1 MKLIKYVKQDKFM
14 KLSIIVPVYNVADY
28 LPKCLDS
35 LLAQDLPQNEYEI
48 IVVNDGSTDDSG
60 EIAKQYA
67 EKYVNIILINQ
78 ENQGLSGA
86 RNTGIQYAKGD
97 YIQFVDSDDYLEEN
111 VLGGLMKQAQEEKL
125 DVLRFKYQNVRINN
139 ESKEYEIFKP
149 YKSDS
154 FLFDDYSPKVTDG
167 VTFLNERFGT
177 ACYAVM
183 FIIRKTILDNCVF
196 KQGIYFEDTE
206 WTPRMILKSQRIAS
220 TDTIEY
226 NYLMR
231 EGSIT
236 KAINKDKQR
245 KVVEDKIKLID
256 SLLEHSNGLED
267 KSWFERMIAGT
278 VLSTIG
284 CIAADFYSERRRYLK
299 ALKQRNIYPLSYS
312 KATKETKRKLQIINF
327 SPSMYCWLI
336 YVKNYRK

>member
-1 MKLIKYVKQDKFM
+1 M

-28 LPKCLDS
+28 IAKCLDS

-48 IVVNDGSTDDSG
+48 IVVNDGSTDNSG
-60 EIAKQYA
+60 DILQQYA
-67 EKYVNIILINQ
+67 EKYANITLINQ
-78 ENQGLSGA
+78 SNQGLSGA
-86 RNTGIQYAKGD
+86 RNTGIKHANGE
-97 YIQFVDSDDYLEEN
+97 YIQFVDSDDYIEKN
-111 VLGGLMKQAQEEKL
+111 VLGGLMKQVEKDDL

-139 ESKEYEIFKP
+139 ESKVYEIFKP

-154 FLFDDYSPKVTDG
+154 FLFDDYSSSATDG
-167 VTFLNERFGT
+167 SSFLNERFGT

-183 FIIRKTILDNCVF
+183 FIIRKTILDNCIF
-196 KQGIYFEDTE
+196 KPGIYFEDTE
-206 WTPRMILKSQRIAS
+206 WTPRMILKSKHIAS
-220 TDTIEY
+220 TDTIVY

-236 KAINKDKQR
+236 KAVNRDKQR

-256 SLLEHSNGLED
+256 SLLEHSSGLED

-284 CIAADFYSERRRYLK
+284 CISADFYDERKKYLK
-299 ALKQRNIYPLSYS
+299 ELKQRNIYPLSYS
-312 KATKETKRKLQIINF
+312 KTTKETMRKLQLINF
-327 SPSMYCWLI
+327 SPNFYCWLL
-336 YVKNYRK
+336 YMKNYRN

>member
-1 MKLIKYVKQDKFM
+1 M

-48 IVVNDGSTDDSG
+48 IVVNDGSTDNSG
-60 EIAKQYA
+60 DISQEYA
-67 EKYVNIILINQ
+67 DKYANIILINQ

-86 RNTGIQYAKGD
+86 RNTGIKHAKGE
-97 YIQFVDSDDYLEEN
+97 YIQFVDSDDYLEKD
-111 VLGGLMKQAQEEKL
+111 VLGGLMKQVDEGDL
-125 DVLRFKYQNVRINN
+125 DVLRFKYQNVRINI
-139 ESKEYEIFKP
+139 EGEYEIFQP
-149 YKSDS
+149 YKSSS
-154 FLFDDYSPKVTDG
+154 FLFDDYSSDVTKG
-167 VTFLNERFGT
+167 VNFLNERLGM
-177 ACYAVM
+177 ACYAWA
-183 FIIRKTILDNCVF
+183 FILRREILNDCIF
-196 KQGIYFEDTE
+196 KPGIYFEDTE

-220 TDTIEY
+220 TDTIVY

-236 KAINKDKQR
+236 KAINRDKQR

-267 KSWFERMIAGT
+267 KSWFERMIACT

-284 CIAADFYSERRRYLK
+284 CIAADFYDERKKYLK
-299 ALKQRNIYPLSYS
+299 ELKQRNIYPLSYN
-312 KATKETKRKLQIINF
+312 KTTKGTMRKLQLINL
-327 SPSMYCWLI
+327 SPSLYCWLI
-336 YVKNYRK
+336 YMKNYRK

>member
-1 MKLIKYVKQDKFM
+1 M

-48 IVVNDGSTDDSG
+48 IVVNDGSTDNSG
-60 EIAKQYA
+60 EIAQQYA
-67 EKYVNIILINQ
+67 DKYASITLINQ

-86 RNTGIQYAKGD
+86 RNTGIKHAKGD

-111 VLGGLMKQAQEEKL
+111 VLDGLINQVENDDL
-125 DVLRFKYQNVRINN
+125 DVLRFRYQNVRINN
-139 ESKEYEIFKP
+139 TSNIYEIFKP
-149 YKSDS
+149 YKSSS
-154 FLFDDYSPKVTDG
+154 FLFEDYSLDVTDG
-167 VTFLNERFGT
+167 VNFLNERFGT
-177 ACYAVM
+177 ACYAWAFILRKEILNNCM
-183 FIIRKTILDNCVF
+183 FKP
-196 KQGIYFEDTE
+196 GIYFEDTE

-220 TDTIEY
+220 TDTIVY

-236 KAINKDKQR
+236 KAVNKDKQR

-256 SLLEHSNGLED
+256 SLLDHSSGLED

-284 CIAADFYSERRRYLK
+284 CVAAVFYDEKKKYLK
-299 ALKQRNIYPLSYS
+299 ELKHRNIFPLSYN
-312 KATKETKRKLQIINF
+312 KTTKETKRKLQLINF
-327 SPSMYCWLI
+327 SPSLYCWLI
-336 YVKNYRK
+336 YVKNYRN